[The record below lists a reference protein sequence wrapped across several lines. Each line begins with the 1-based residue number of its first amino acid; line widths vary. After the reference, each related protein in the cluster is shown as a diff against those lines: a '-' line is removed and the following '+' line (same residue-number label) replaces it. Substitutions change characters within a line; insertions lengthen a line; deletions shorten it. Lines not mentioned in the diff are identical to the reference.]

1 MHKENCTENGNN
13 IKNQELKNKRKIRKD
28 TPNNFKSVV
37 QLERKSSKE
46 IPAIAFEIDHL
57 KY

>member
-28 TPNNFKSVV
+28 TPNNFKSVD

-46 IPAIAFEIDHL
+46 TPVIT
-57 KY
+57 K

>member
-46 IPAIAFEIDHL
+46 IPAIT
-57 KY
+57 K